1 MFAARDAV
9 SIEKLIKLSMLKLSP
24 ELGVHRATESSRT
37 KIVIQFVKYNQR
49 STLPPPPMLML
60 LIVRDNYIY

>member
-37 KIVIQFVKYNQR
+37 EVL
-49 STLPPPPMLML
+49 T
-60 LIVRDNYIY
+60 